1 MQLQHAPTV
10 KRCPDATWPSGVTQ
24 RKSSGQYE
32 VIFHLGGH
40 LIGPKGSALWSLIT
54 CFCRRSGG
62 VSGLSGAASSQG
74 SCKWGSGYWLVTG
87 CGWANL
93 RVSAWG
99 NGSFLSKKAV
109 RGALYNKYFGNL
121 WPFLTVR
128 YFKLVFHSQKNEPRG
143 NFWFKCNHWS
153 LEYFLEQCCPIEI

>member
-54 CFCRRSGG
+54 CFCRRWG
-62 VSGLSGAASSQG
+62 VSLRLVWSSVLSRQLQVRVWLLAAE
-74 SCKWGSGYWLVTG
+74 Y
-87 CGWANL
+87 GWANL

-99 NGSFLSKKAV
+99 NGSFSSKKAV
-109 RGALYNKYFGNL
+109 RGALHNKYFGNL

-143 NFWFKCNHWS
+143 NFWFKCNH
-153 LEYFLEQCCPIEI
+153 